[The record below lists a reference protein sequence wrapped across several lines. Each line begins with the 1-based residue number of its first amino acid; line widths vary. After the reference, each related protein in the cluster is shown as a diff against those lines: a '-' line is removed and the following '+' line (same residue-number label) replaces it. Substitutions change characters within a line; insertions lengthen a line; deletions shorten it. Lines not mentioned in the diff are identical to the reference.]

1 MKNRLFACL
10 TAAVTALL
18 PGSVPAAADTEDY
31 DYIGYFYMDDCPDP
45 LYTGQEPD
53 LSNAVLGLS
62 VYADPDDQN
71 LQVQPCRFTVGSGE
85 FADSYTID
93 MTKVDFSTPGG
104 YFLYV
109 RSEPG
114 VIECSTDLPLEKAQ
128 DGKIRVKLQSNR
140 LSYYVVLRSNG
151 SDLRFE
157 PTDPR
162 LAADA
167 PIPIPLDLINRTDMK
182 LIGTWESE
190 ISYTFSDPTVAEL
203 TMDYDAKYYRRLE
216 INPLRL
222 GETVLTATAADGRTC
237 SCTVRVVEHLD
248 YPAET
253 TTNCTT
259 VSDPIFETVWG
270 DVNCSGGAD
279 IADAVLLARYLA
291 EDPAVTVLP
300 QGKRN
305 AACFADADGNLDSDD
320 LNIILQLFAGICKQT
335 DLPVFPK

>member
-1 MKNRLFACL
+1 MKKRFLACL

-18 PGSVPAAADTEDY
+18 PGSFPAAADTEDY
-31 DYIGYFYMDDCPDP
+31 DYIGYFYMDDCPDT

-53 LSNAVLGLS
+53 LSNAVLVLS

-104 YFLYV
+104 YLLSV

-114 VIECSTDLPLEKAQ
+114 VIECSTDLPLDKAK
-128 DGKIRVKLQSNR
+128 DGKIRVKLKGDR
-140 LSYYVVLRSNG
+140 ISYYVVLQSNG

-162 LAADA
+162 IADGA
-167 PIPIPLDLINRTDMK
+167 PIPIPLDLINSTDVK

-203 TMDYDAKYYRRLE
+203 SMDYDAEYYRLLQF
-216 INPLRL
+216 NPLRP
-222 GETVLTATAADGRTC
+222 GETVLTATAADGRSC

-253 TTNCTT
+253 TTDCTT
-259 VSDPIFETVWG
+259 VSDPIIRTVWG
-270 DVNCSGGAD
+270 DADCTGRAD

-291 EDPAVTVLP
+291 EDTAVTVTP

-305 AACFADADGNLDSDD
+305 AACFADADGILDSDD
-320 LNIILQLFAGICKQT
+320 LNVILQLLAGIRKAAE
-335 DLPVFPK
+335 LPVCPE